1 MLDVIPNWLLK
12 ECFDE
17 LSPILLYIINGS
29 LVEGVFPQPLK
40 HAIVSPALKSNKD
53 DPDNLKCFR
62 PISNLSTVSKLLE
75 KVVSDQLN
83 NYLNVHSLYCDEQS
97 GYRKAHSCETLL
109 LKFQDDIINEVS
121 KNKFVAVL
129 LLDLSAAF
137 DAIDHNILLKKLE
150 TLYGI
155 KGKALKWFR
164 SYLSG
169 RTFSVKIRKTQ
180 SSIEIVL
187 YGVPQGS
194 ILGPILFILYTKERS
209 DIVKKYNMQLKLY
222 ADDSTI
228 YITIDPTNVVGIN
241 ITIQTIQSCI
251 GEIKKWMTANYMKL
265 NEGKTQLIIFG
276 KPFNLKKYPHD
287 FNILINGTEIKSL
300 NLSGPG
306 MKDEGKSL
314 GVLLNNDT
322 AMKRQISAVR
332 QTSFNTLH
340 NLRNIKEYLAV
351 ETKLAL
357 VKSLVLSKLD
367 YCKILYMNIPQY
379 QINTLQKLLNHCI
392 RFIYNLPYGANVSE
406 YYLTSHILPV
416 ELRIKF
422 KGCLIV
428 HKCIHA
434 SAPPYVNDLLQF
446 SDLSVQ
452 RYSLRSSDDLFS
464 LQTKHTAR
472 STNLEWRRFSLF
484 APVIWNKLPYEVRQC
499 ADTEAFKTLLKT
511 LFFKEY
517 EVTQFNRR

>member
-169 RTFSVKIRKTQ
+169 RTFSVKIRKTR

-194 ILGPILFILYTKERS
+194 ILGPILFILYTKELS

-251 GEIKKWMTANYMKL
+251 DSI
-265 NEGKTQLIIFG
+265 
-276 KPFNLKKYPHD
+276 
-287 FNILINGTEIKSL
+287 
-300 NLSGPG
+300 
-306 MKDEGKSL
+306 
-314 GVLLNNDT
+314 
-322 AMKRQISAVR
+322 
-332 QTSFNTLH
+332 
-340 NLRNIKEYLAV
+340 
-351 ETKLAL
+351 
-357 VKSLVLSKLD
+357 
-367 YCKILYMNIPQY
+367 
-379 QINTLQKLLNHCI
+379 
-392 RFIYNLPYGANVSE
+392 
-406 YYLTSHILPV
+406 
-416 ELRIKF
+416 
-422 KGCLIV
+422 
-428 HKCIHA
+428 
-434 SAPPYVNDLLQF
+434 
-446 SDLSVQ
+446 
-452 RYSLRSSDDLFS
+452 
-464 LQTKHTAR
+464 
-472 STNLEWRRFSLF
+472 
-484 APVIWNKLPYEVRQC
+484 
-499 ADTEAFKTLLKT
+499 
-511 LFFKEY
+511 
-517 EVTQFNRR
+517 